1 MKYVVTGGLGFVG
14 NELVRQLKVRGRVAI
29 MDNRNR
35 VAPDIADIG
44 DVPVH
49 DLDITDAGAVQQA
62 MEDIKPDV
70 VFHLAAIH
78 FIPECNANPER
89 TLRVNVEGTLTVL
102 RAAAAAGARKVVA
115 ASSGAVYADSAE
127 PLSEEG
133 SPAEPVDIYGHSKL
147 IGEQVGRWCQLESG
161 LRLVMVRLF
170 NVYGPRETNPH
181 ILPEIIAQLRR
192 SDVLQ
197 LGNTTPRRDFIFT
210 KDAAEGFIR
219 LADAETPPYVHVNLA
234 SGHHASVDELI
245 QRMSSMLRR
254 SIRIETDPGRFR
266 KADKLIQ
273 VADIAL
279 LRRLTGWSPRYDIGS
294 GLDELL
300 RYEGLL

>member
-14 NELVRQLKVRGRVAI
+14 NELVRQLKPRGHVTI
-29 MDNRNR
+29 LDNRNR

-49 DLDITDAGAVQQA
+49 DLDITDAGAVQRA
-62 MEDIKPDV
+62 MADIKPDV

-78 FIPECNANPER
+78 FIPECNDNPER
-89 TLRVNVEGTLTVL
+89 TLRVNVEGTLSVL

-115 ASSGAVYADSAE
+115 ASSGAVYADS
-127 PLSEEG
+127 SEALRED
-133 SPAEPVDIYGHSKL
+133 SPAEPVDIYGHSKV
-147 IGEQVGRWCQLESG
+147 IGEQIGRWYQQESG

-170 NVYGPRETNPH
+170 NVYGPRETNLH
-181 ILPEIIAQLRR
+181 ILPEVITQLRR

-197 LGNTTPRRDFIFT
+197 LGSTTPRRDFIFT

-219 LADAETPPYVHVNLA
+219 LADAETPAYMHVNLA

-245 QRMSSMLRR
+245 QRMSRMLHR
-254 SIRIETDPGRFR
+254 STRIETDPRRFR

-273 VADIAL
+273 VADIEL
-279 LRRLTGWSPRYDIGS
+279 LRRLTGWSPRYDLDS